1 MSMAKKMISRL
12 SVLAVLMV
20 FLAAC
25 SKQTEYTNVIP
36 ADATAVAS
44 IDLKS
49 LANKAGMN
57 DKENEA
63 AKQKLLEAL
72 KSGMNA
78 ATFQQLEKVINN
90 PGASGLDPEAPIYIF
105 SSPQISGGVFV
116 AKVSNEDDLHA
127 SLDVMAKEQICQPV
141 SEADGYS
148 FTTLNGNLLAFNET
162 TAIIIS
168 ANRASQTE
176 AAKETITK
184 LMKQTADN
192 SIAKSGAFQKIAK
205 QKVISTFRLH
215 VSDSFYLQKPDQ
227 HGTSF

>member
-1 MSMAKKMISRL
+1 MAKKTISRL
-12 SVLAVLMV
+12 SVLAVLIV

-25 SKQTEYTNVIP
+25 SKTSEYTNVIP
-36 ADATAVAS
+36 ADASVVAS
-44 IDLKS
+44 INLKS
-49 LANKAGMN
+49 LASKAGLD

-176 AAKETITK
+176 ALLNPE
-184 LMKQTADN
+184 L
-192 SIAKSGAFQKIAK
+192 SRKSQNK
-205 QKVISTFRLH
+205 KVISTFSPPCQRFLLLTEAR
-215 VSDSFYLQKPDQ
+215 SAWDFLLKSSRKTLLL
-227 HGTSF
+227 

>member
-12 SVLAVLMV
+12 SVLAVLIV

-63 AKQKLLEAL
+63 AKQKLLEAM

-78 ATFQQLEKVINN
+78 ATFQQLEKVIN
-90 PGASGLDPEAPIYIF
+90 L
-105 SSPQISGGVFV
+105 
-116 AKVSNEDDLHA
+116 
-127 SLDVMAKEQICQPV
+127 
-141 SEADGYS
+141 
-148 FTTLNGNLLAFNET
+148 
-162 TAIIIS
+162 
-168 ANRASQTE
+168 
-176 AAKETITK
+176 
-184 LMKQTADN
+184 
-192 SIAKSGAFQKIAK
+192 
-205 QKVISTFRLH
+205 
-215 VSDSFYLQKPDQ
+215 
-227 HGTSF
+227 

>member
-12 SVLAVLMV
+12 SVLAVLIV

-63 AKQKLLEAL
+63 AKQKLLEAM

-105 SSPQISGGVFV
+105 SSPQISGGAFV
-116 AKVSNEDDLHA
+116 AKVSNDVEDFDAGLLHGGLQAGFHSHDHFAVVLGGEA
-127 SLDVMAKEQICQPV
+127 SAFEDGLLDVGGLLLRTIRRYLPVRRPRFGDELTNEEQP
-141 SEADGYS
+141 
-148 FTTLNGNLLAFNET
+148 
-162 TAIIIS
+162 
-168 ANRASQTE
+168 
-176 AAKETITK
+176 
-184 LMKQTADN
+184 
-192 SIAKSGAFQKIAK
+192 
-205 QKVISTFRLH
+205 
-215 VSDSFYLQKPDQ
+215 
-227 HGTSF
+227 